1 MQQCSC
7 CLSADVIKLVND
19 VKTTIKTNTHTQ
31 TKIQAPQTGQLQQ
44 NKQQQANSL
53 PSRLVPAGVLD
64 HYLPTKRC
72 EVLHIATLN
81 TRTLRT
87 HESLLELEKSL
98 ENIKY
103 DILGICEMRRL
114 GEKIED
120 HGSYILYHKGETA
133 GCRGVGFLIKQ
144 LLRTCIQE
152 LIGISDRLAIL
163 NVKLPGYKKPWSII
177 QAYAPTENSDLSVLE
192 AFYYKISLA
201 IKNNTDKHIILMGDF
216 NAQIGARQNNSE
228 YVLGK
233 FGHGKRSRNGQKL
246 VEFLMEHNLSALN
259 TNFNKNKYNK
269 WTWISP
275 DGSYKNEIDYII
287 TNYPRAFTDTTVISN
302 LNFNT
307 NHRMVRCSLRKFQ
320 TKISRNHI
328 KNNMIKLPSQP
339 CLMKCNP
346 FKETNEH
353 ITSDEIET
361 TLKYDIL
368 ENELQSLYIS
378 KNYAHKPNKYQL
390 SEHTLQLIGE
400 RKELIAIQA
409 KKENIK
415 LVADLSKRI
424 RESIRKDRK
433 VKRLKTFEHYI
444 QKKGGV
450 KKALKELR
458 EVGKE
463 WIPKL
468 KDKSN
473 TTTIRQNIKDLA
485 TSFYRQLYA
494 RQHQITIGHHRRVLT
509 QHIDEGKSEPV
520 PDILLCEVEKAI
532 KSQKMEKSPGPDKI
546 TNELMRGNIEEL
558 TPILT
563 KIFNEILTNDLVLI
577 EERPENLEYMINNL
591 NEESIK
597 AGLKMNT
604 NKTKIMTNS
613 TKSNI
618 TINGDSLEY
627 VKDYIYLGQVISI
640 ENQIPKEIN
649 LRIATGW
656 KKYWSLKEIVKSK
669 DLSMSIKRKTFNTC
683 ILPCLTYG
691 CETWTLTKA
700 LREKLAVAQR
710 AMERSMTGYKR
721 QDKIRNIDLRNLT
734 KLTDIL
740 ERIDQQK
747 WRWSGHMVRDK
758 MGKWSR
764 RVTEWYPRD
773 SKRRRGRQHTRWE
786 DEIRLTAGP
795 NWRRVAQDRQQWK
808 SLEEAF
814 ANRHAE
820 LRDIL

>member
-1 MQQCSC
+1 
-7 CLSADVIKLVND
+7 
-19 VKTTIKTNTHTQ
+19 
-31 TKIQAPQTGQLQQ
+31 
-44 NKQQQANSL
+44 
-53 PSRLVPAGVLD
+53 
-64 HYLPTKRC
+64 
-72 EVLHIATLN
+72 
-81 TRTLRT
+81 
-87 HESLLELEKSL
+87 
-98 ENIKY
+98 
-103 DILGICEMRRL
+103 
-114 GEKIED
+114 
-120 HGSYILYHKGETA
+120 
-133 GCRGVGFLIKQ
+133 
-144 LLRTCIQE
+144 
-152 LIGISDRLAIL
+152 
-163 NVKLPGYKKPWSII
+163 
-177 QAYAPTENSDLSVLE
+177 
-192 AFYYKISLA
+192 
-201 IKNNTDKHIILMGDF
+201 
-216 NAQIGARQNNSE
+216 
-228 YVLGK
+228 
-233 FGHGKRSRNGQKL
+233 
-246 VEFLMEHNLSALN
+246 
-259 TNFNKNKYNK
+259 
-269 WTWISP
+269 
-275 DGSYKNEIDYII
+275 
-287 TNYPRAFTDTTVISN
+287 
-302 LNFNT
+302 
-307 NHRMVRCSLRKFQ
+307 
-320 TKISRNHI
+320 
-328 KNNMIKLPSQP
+328 MIKLPSQP

-361 TLKYDIL
+361 TLKYDIQ

-378 KNYAHKPNKYQL
+378 KNNAHKPNKYQL
-390 SEHTLQLIGE
+390 SEHTLQLIGK

-563 KIFNEILTNDLVLI
+563 KIFNEILTSRQI
-577 EERPENLEYMINNL
+577 P
-591 NEESIK
+591 K
-597 AGLKMNT
+597 QWTKFH
-604 NKTKIMTNS
+604 TKIMTNS

-640 ENQIPKEIN
+640 EDQMPKEIN

-669 DLSMSIKRKTFNTC
+669 DLNMSIKRKTFNTC

-710 AMERSMTGYKR
+710 TMERSMTGYKR

-747 WRWSGHMVRDK
+747 WRWSGHMMRDK

-795 NWRRVAQDRQQWK
+795 NWRRVARDRQQWK